1 MADNLP
7 ARRRTDKH
15 RTAAEIQ
22 ADFKAIA
29 ERRAGRVPIPYDPEV
44 ANEIIE
50 LTALGRG
57 FVAISRMPGMPTI
70 NILYHWLEISAPFR
84 EAYQRAKLLQA
95 DSLADEIEY
104 LADVDPRV
112 FVDGHGVERVDPGWV
127 TWMRNRVEAKRW
139 IASKLKPKTYGDK
152 LELEGNGVV
161 GLAIQVNLN
170 QDGGSK

>member
-1 MADNLP
+1 MTDNLP
-7 ARRRTDKH
+7 APRRADKH
-15 RTAAEIQ
+15 RTKAETA
-22 ADFKAIA
+22 ADFKAI
-29 ERRAGRVPIPYDPEV
+29 EVMRRGRHPVEFNVEV
-44 ANEIIE
+44 ANEIVE
-50 LTALGRG
+50 LTASGRG
-57 FVAISRMPGMPTI
+57 FIAISKMPGMPGLRV
-70 NILYHWLEISAPFR
+70 LYQWLETSASFR
-84 EAYQRAKLLQA
+84 EAYQRAKMLQA

-104 LADVDPRV
+104 LADEPPRL

-139 IASKLKPKTYGDK
+139 IASKLKPKVYGDK

>member
-7 ARRRTDKH
+7 ARRRADKH
-15 RTAAEIQ
+15 RTKAETDAA
-22 ADFKAIA
+22 FKAIEEA
-29 ERRAGRVPIPYDPEV
+29 RIGRPPVEFNVHV
-44 ANEIIE
+44 ANEIVE
-50 LTALGRG
+50 LTAMGRG
-57 FVAISRMPGMPTI
+57 FIAISKMPGMPGLRV
-70 NILYHWLEISAPFR
+70 LYQWLENEASFR
-84 EAYQRAKLLQA
+84 EAYQRAKSLQA

-104 LADVDPRV
+104 LADVEPRT

-139 IASKLKPKTYGDK
+139 IASKLKPKVYGDK

-170 QDGGSK
+170 QEGGPK

>member
-15 RTAAEIQ
+15 RTAAETD
-22 ADFKAIA
+22 AAFKAIELA
-29 ERRAGRVPIPYDPEV
+29 RTGRPPVEFNVHV

-50 LTALGRG
+50 LTASGRG
-57 FVAISRMPGMPTI
+57 FIAISKMPNMPGLRV
-70 NILYHWLEISAPFR
+70 LYQWLETEASFR

-139 IASKLKPKTYGDK
+139 IASKLKPKVYGDK